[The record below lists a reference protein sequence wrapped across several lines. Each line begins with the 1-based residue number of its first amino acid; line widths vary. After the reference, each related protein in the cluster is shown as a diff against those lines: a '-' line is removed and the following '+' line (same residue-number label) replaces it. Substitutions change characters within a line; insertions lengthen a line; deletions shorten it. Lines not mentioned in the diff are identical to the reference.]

1 MSVEVKIVYADVE
14 SQLTEITN
22 AKESLNPKSEPAITG
37 NTLDVVSRLTILS
50 TQLEQLLIKYQT
62 VLSTNLQTT
71 ASSIVFMKESD
82 EKISSA
88 MQCTIPGTKQVSQ

>member
-14 SQLTEITN
+14 SQLTEVTN

-37 NTLDVVSRLTILS
+37 NTLDVVTRLATLS
-50 TQLEQLLIKYQT
+50 TQLEQLLSKFQT
-62 VLSTNLQTT
+62 VLSSNVQTT
-71 ASSIVFMKESD
+71 TNSVSFMKESD

-88 MQCTIPGTKQVSQ
+88 MQCTIPGAKQVSQ